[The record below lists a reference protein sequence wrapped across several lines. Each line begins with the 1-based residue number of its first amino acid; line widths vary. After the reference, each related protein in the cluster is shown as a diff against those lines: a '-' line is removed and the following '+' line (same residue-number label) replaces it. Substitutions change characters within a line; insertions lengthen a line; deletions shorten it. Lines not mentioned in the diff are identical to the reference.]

1 MTLLLNRYILLLKPN
16 DSVTVMKFCSE
27 CGNHVKQAVPEGD
40 NRLRHICT
48 HCDIIHYQN
57 PKIVA
62 GTLPIFEGKILL
74 CKRAIEPRLG
84 YWTLPAGFME
94 NQETTT
100 EAALRETLEE
110 AEATVELEGLYTIMN
125 VPQIDQVHIF
135 FRARLINEHFGAGEE
150 TLEAK
155 LFSPEDIPWDEISF
169 PTVFQTLKHYINDH
183 PLDHFPV
190 HVKDII
196 RNKP

>member
-1 MTLLLNRYILLLKPN
+1 
-16 DSVTVMKFCSE
+16 MKFCSE
-27 CGNHVKQAVPEGD
+27 CGSHLRQAIPKGD

-48 HCDIIHYQN
+48 HCEIVHYQN

-62 GTLPIFEGKILL
+62 GTLPVFDGKILL

-110 AEATVELEGLYTIMN
+110 AEAKVELEGLYTVMN

-135 FRARLINEHFGAGEE
+135 FRARLINGHFGAGDE
-150 TLEAK
+150 TLETK
-155 LFSPEDIPWDEISF
+155 LFALEDIPWDHISF
-169 PTVFQTLKHYINDH
+169 PTVFQTLKHYIADHQLND
-183 PLDHFPV
+183 FPV
-190 HVKDII
+190 HVKDIV
-196 RNKP
+196 RKKA

>member
-1 MTLLLNRYILLLKPN
+1 MTLLLNRYILLSKPN
-16 DSVTVMKFCSE
+16 ESVTDMKFCTE
-27 CGNHVKQAVPEGD
+27 CGNHVKQAVPKGD

-48 HCDIIHYQN
+48 HCEIIHYQN

-62 GTLPIFEGKILL
+62 GTLPVHEGKILL

-84 YWTLPAGFME
+84 FWTLPAGFME
-94 NQETTT
+94 NQETTS

-110 AEATVELEGLYTIMN
+110 AEATVELDGLYTVIN

-135 FRARLINEHFGAGEE
+135 FRAHLINNHFGAGEE
-150 TLEAK
+150 TLETK

-169 PTVFQTLKHYINDH
+169 PTVFETLKQYITDH
-183 PLDHFPV
+183 PLNHFPV

-196 RNKP
+196 RNKS

>member
-1 MTLLLNRYILLLKPN
+1 
-16 DSVTVMKFCSE
+16 MKFCSE
-27 CGNHVKQAVPEGD
+27 CGNPVKHAVPEGD

-62 GTLPIFEGKILL
+62 GTLPIYDGKILL

-100 EAALRETLEE
+100 EAALRETQEE
-110 AEATVELEGLYTIMN
+110 AEANVELDGLYTVMN

-135 FRARLINEHFGAGEE
+135 FKAKLLNENFGPGEE
-150 TLEAK
+150 TLETK
-155 LFSPEDIPWDEISF
+155 LFTLDEIPWDEISF
-169 PTVFQTLKHYINDH
+169 PTVFQTLKHYIEDLQH
-183 PLDHFPV
+183 GHFPV
-190 HVKDII
+190 HVKDIV
-196 RNKP
+196 RNRSI

>member
-1 MTLLLNRYILLLKPN
+1 MTLLLNRYILLAKPN
-16 DSVTVMKFCSE
+16 NLVIVMKFCSE
-27 CGNHVKQAVPEGD
+27 CGNHVTKSIPKGD

-48 HCDIIHYQN
+48 HCEIIHYQN

-62 GTLPIFEGKILL
+62 GTLPIFDGKILL

-84 YWTLPAGFME
+84 FWTLPAGFME
-94 NQETTT
+94 NQETTS

-110 AEATVELEGLYTIMN
+110 AEAVVELDGLYTVMN

-135 FRARLINEHFGAGEE
+135 FRARLINEQFSAGEE

-155 LFSPEDIPWDEISF
+155 LFAPEDIPWDQISF
-169 PTVFQTLKHYINDH
+169 PTVLQTLEHYITDCENN
-183 PLDHFPV
+183 HFPV

-196 RNKP
+196 RNKR